1 MKPAFTVKSAL
12 VALAVMVAAMPASDV
27 ALGQGGPMPVTVA
40 NPVERDITETADF
53 TGRFRPSAFVQ
64 ITSSV
69 TGYLQEA
76 RFTEGAFV
84 NKGDTLLVIDPR
96 PFQAAVDQATAQLK
110 VAQTKLD
117 LARTNLNR
125 SQELRRTGNVTDA
138 IFQANQQAF
147 LESQATIDAA
157 AAALASARLDLEFSA
172 IKAPISGRISRKL
185 VTEGNLV
192 VANSTT
198 PLTTIV
204 ATDPLYFYFDID
216 ETSYLAYQR
225 ENGGADGLRSLPG
238 DMRAAFIALPDETSF
253 THPGLLD
260 YVDPEIDAS
269 TGSAGMRAVVKN
281 ADGALAP
288 GLFGRIRVKMKRP
301 YQAFVVPDAAV
312 GRSAQGTFVMISS
325 ADGTVGMKPVETGPK
340 FGEFRVVRKGLEASD
355 LVIINGLM
363 RARPGGK
370 VILQKTE
377 LKVPEDLSA
386 GSAKPGPAPAG
397 E

>member
-1 MKPAFTVKSAL
+1 MKPASAL
-12 VALAVMVAAMPASDV
+12 KSVLFAGAIAASSSAVDP

-40 NPVERDITETADF
+40 TPVERSITETADF

-84 NKGDTLLVIDPR
+84 KKGDTLLVIDPR

-138 IFQANQQAF
+138 TFQANQQAF
-147 LESQATIDAA
+147 FEGQATIDAA
-157 AAALASARLDLEFSA
+157 AAALASARLDLEFSI

-204 ATDPLYFYFDID
+204 ATDPLYFYFDVD

-225 ENGGADGLRSLPG
+225 ENGGADALRSLPE
-238 DMRAAFIALPDETSF
+238 DMRAAAIALPDETSF
-253 THPGLLD
+253 KHPGLLD
-260 YVDPEIDAS
+260 YVDPELDAS
-269 TGSAGMRAVVKN
+269 TGSAGIRAVVQN

-288 GLFGRIRVKMKRP
+288 GLFGRIRIKMKRP
-301 YQAFVVPDAAV
+301 YRALVVPDAAV
-312 GRSAQGTFVMISS
+312 GRSAQGTFVMTAS

-340 FGEFRVVRKGLEASD
+340 LGAFRVVRKGLEAAD
-355 LVIINGLM
+355 LVIVNGLM

-370 VILQKTE
+370 VIVEKTE
-377 LKVPEDLSA
+377 LKVPEDLAAGISA
-386 GSAKPGPAPAG
+386 PGPGPAG